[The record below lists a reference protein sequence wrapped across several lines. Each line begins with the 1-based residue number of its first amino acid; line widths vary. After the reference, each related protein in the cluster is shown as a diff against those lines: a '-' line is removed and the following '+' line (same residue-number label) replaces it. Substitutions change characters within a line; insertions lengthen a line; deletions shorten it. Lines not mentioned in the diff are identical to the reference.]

1 MKISPRFPQDTYAS
15 EKTSASQTTQEHRGE
30 RVNAGK
36 QQSFA
41 ALSTTQANSRAGLVA
56 DAVVAFALLYFG
68 LRRPDISSMVALA
81 TIFSGLILFSFVEYG
96 FHRWLFHGHMRAF
109 KKAHGVHH
117 RHPAGY
123 DALPFF
129 LPPLGML
136 ALATLLVTIVP
147 PASAL
152 LLSGGVAAGYALYG
166 LSHCA
171 IHAVRF
177 RYAPAKRWASHHH
190 IHHRHPDKNFGV
202 ITPLWDIVL
211 NTRYV
216 SSSAN
221 PASHHVRSGR

>member
-1 MKISPRFPQDTYAS
+1 MKISPRFLQDIFANGRASAPQTA
-15 EKTSASQTTQEHRGE
+15 QEHCGE
-30 RVNAGK
+30 CVNAERL
-36 QQSFA
+36 QSFA

-56 DAVVAFALLYFG
+56 DAIVAFALLYSG
-68 LRRPDISSMVALA
+68 LRRPDISSMAALA
-81 TIFSGLILFSFVEYG
+81 TIFSGLVLFSFLEYG
-96 FHRWLFHGHMRAF
+96 FHRRLFHGHMRAF
-109 KKAHGVHH
+109 KNAHDVHH

-136 ALATLLVTIVP
+136 ALATFLVAIVP
-147 PASAL
+147 RASAL